1 MRPHFGCHFELR
13 HNVHAHH
20 SGSFKVNQTMQ
31 LGFESTEIY
40 YFGEGMNSKLFL
52 NIIMLITYAIPFF
65 SEKDKHQ
72 NQNETGNF
80 DKSWNHCKPRP
91 TTMTAQVSKKGLI
104 RHFKKEETGRVDF
117 RKDFW
122 VYLGQRRTGQ

>member
-1 MRPHFGCHFELR
+1 
-13 HNVHAHH
+13 
-20 SGSFKVNQTMQ
+20 
-31 LGFESTEIY
+31 
-40 YFGEGMNSKLFL
+40 
-52 NIIMLITYAIPFF
+52 MLITYAIPFF

-122 VYLGQRRTGQ
+122 GLLGTEKNWPIADRPVPSNDPINNCGHISAPVALSFLKG